1 MSSAARTSAVA
12 PPLGLGARPLLDER
26 RRSWLGRVGVAGV
39 VVCGFV
45 MAITAAGGR
54 TFDVPVTK
62 IGTPRWIMGPFKGLA
77 PTLTSDQFLLLL
89 IAMCVF
95 YAAVVAAGESVP
107 LRWVVIGIVGLHVVF
122 ALAPA
127 MLSKDIFSYIAYSR
141 MGALHGVNPYAHGPI
156 DAPHDVVYPFIG
168 WHKVATVYGPLFT
181 LGTYPLAFLGVTVS
195 FWTIKIATAAASL
208 GLVWLVYSCAK
219 RLGLPPVASAAL
231 VGLNPI
237 LLAYGVGGAHNDIIM
252 LMLAVAGVALVLRE
266 RDALGAGSVVAG
278 AAVKS
283 SVIVILPLLVLG
295 ARDRLRA
302 AAGGVVAIAV
312 TGAVALIGFGTHAF
326 GLLKVLRDQ
335 QRLVSIDAIPNQVAK
350 LFGLP
355 GVTSDVRLL
364 ARVGVIG
371 SFVLLAWLVWKK
383 RTDWITASGWLMF
396 ALVFFSTWLLGWY
409 VLWPLPFAALSRDR
423 RLRFAVLALGA
434 YFVAMRW
441 PIFVLNEG

>member
-1 MSSAARTSAVA
+1 VSSAARTSAIA
-12 PPLGLGARPLLDER
+12 PPLGVRTRPLLDER
-26 RRSWLGRVGVAGV
+26 RRSWLGRAGVAGLILFGTILAV
-39 VVCGFV
+39 
-45 MAITAAGGR
+45 AAAGGR

-62 IGTPRWIMGPFKGLA
+62 IGTPGWIIGPFKGIA
-77 PTLTSDQFLLLL
+77 PTLTGDQFLLVL
-89 IAMCVF
+89 IAMCVC
-95 YAAVVAAGESVP
+95 YAGVLLAGESVP
-107 LRWVVIGIVGLHVVF
+107 LRWVVVAVVGLHLVY
-122 ALAPA
+122 ALAPPL
-127 MLSKDIFSYIAYSR
+127 LSKDIFSYIAYGR

-168 WHKVATVYGPLFT
+168 WHKVSTVYGPLFT
-181 LGTYPLAFLGVTVS
+181 LASYALAFTGVTVM
-195 FWTIKIATAAASL
+195 FWTIKVVTALASL
-208 GLVWLVYSCAK
+208 ALVWLVWWCAR

-237 LLAYGVGGAHNDIIM
+237 LLVYGVGGAHNDIIM
-252 LMLAVAGVALVLRE
+252 LTFAVAGVALVLRE

-278 AAVKS
+278 AAIKS
-283 SVIVILPLLVLG
+283 SVIVVLPLLVLG
-295 ARDRLRA
+295 VRDRLRA
-302 AAGGVVAIAV
+302 AVGGVAAIALVGVVALA
-312 TGAVALIGFGTHAF
+312 GFGSHAF

-335 QRLVSIDAIPNQVAK
+335 QRLVSIDAIPTQVAK

-364 ARVGVIG
+364 ARLGLIG
-371 SFVLLAWLVWKK
+371 SFALLAWFVW
-383 RTDWITASGWLMF
+383 RRRMDWITASGWLMF

-423 RLRFAVLALGA
+423 RLRFAVLALGV

>member
-1 MSSAARTSAVA
+1 M
-12 PPLGLGARPLLDER
+12 GARPLLDER
-26 RRSWLGRVGVAGV
+26 RRSWLGRAGVAGLIAT
-39 VVCGFV
+39 GFV

-62 IGTPRWIMGPFKGLA
+62 IATPRWIMGPFKGIA
-77 PTLTSDQFLLLL
+77 PTLTADQFLILL
-89 IAMCVF
+89 IAMCVC
-95 YAAVVAAGESVP
+95 YAAVLAAGESVP
-107 LRWVVIGIVGLHVVF
+107 LKWVVVGVVGLHVAF
-122 ALAPA
+122 ALAPPL
-127 MLSKDIFSYIAYSR
+127 LSKDIFSYMAYAR

-156 DAPHDVVYPFIG
+156 DAPHDVVYPFVG

-181 LGTYPLAFLGVTVS
+181 LATYPLAFAGVTVM
-195 FWTIKIATAAASL
+195 FWTLKIVTAVASL
-208 GLVWLVYSCAK
+208 ALVWLVWWCAK

-237 LLAYGVGGAHNDIIM
+237 LLAYGVGGAHNDIVM
-252 LMLAVAGVALVLRE
+252 LALAVAGVALVLRE
-266 RDALGAGSVVAG
+266 REGLGAGAVVAG

-283 SVIVILPLLVLG
+283 SVVVILPMLVLG
-295 ARDRLRA
+295 VRDRVRA
-302 AAGGVVAIAV
+302 LLGAVLSIALVGVVALV
-312 TGAVALIGFGTHAF
+312 GFGTHAF

-350 LFGLP
+350 LLGEP

-364 ARVGVIG
+364 ARIGVIG
-371 SFVLLAWLVWKK
+371 SFALLAWLVWRR

>member
-1 MSSAARTSAVA
+1 MR
-12 PPLGLGARPLLDER
+12 ARPLLDER
-26 RRSWLGRVGVAGV
+26 RRSWLGRAGVAGLV
-39 VVCGFV
+39 FFGTV
-45 MAITAAGGR
+45 MAVAAAGGR

-62 IGTPRWIMGPFKGLA
+62 IGTPGWIMGPFNGIA
-77 PTLTSDQFLLLL
+77 PTLTADQFLVVL
-89 IAMCVF
+89 IAMSVC
-95 YAAVVAAGESVP
+95 YAGVLMAGDSVP
-107 LRWVVIGIVGLHVVF
+107 LRWVVVGVVGLHLVF
-122 ALAPA
+122 ALAPPL
-127 MLSKDIFSYIAYSR
+127 LSKDIFSYIAYAR

-156 DAPHDVVYPFIG
+156 DAPHDIVYPFIG

-181 LGTYPLAFLGVTVS
+181 LATYPLAFTGVTVT
-195 FWTIKIATAAASL
+195 FWTIKIVTALASL
-208 GLVWLVYSCAK
+208 GLVWLVYRCAK
-219 RLGLPPVASAAL
+219 QLGLPAVAAAAL

-252 LMLAVAGVALVLRE
+252 LTFAVAGVALVLRG
-266 RDALGAGSVVAG
+266 RDGLGAGSVVAG
-278 AAVKS
+278 AAIKS
-283 SVIVILPLLVLG
+283 SVIVTLPLLVLG

-302 AAGGVVAIAV
+302 LLGGVVGIAV
-312 TGAVALIGFGTHAF
+312 VGAVALVGFGTHAF

-335 QRLVSIDAIPNQVAK
+335 QRLVSIDAIPTQVAK

-364 ARVGVIG
+364 ARLGLIG
-371 SFVLLAWLVWKK
+371 SALLLAWLVWRR

-396 ALVFFSTWLLGWY
+396 SLVFFSTWLLGWY

>member
-1 MSSAARTSAVA
+1 
-12 PPLGLGARPLLDER
+12 
-26 RRSWLGRVGVAGV
+26 VAGLV
-39 VVCGFV
+39 VFGAV
-45 MAITAAGGR
+45 MSVAAAGGR
-54 TFDVPVTK
+54 TFDVPSTK
-62 IGTPRWIMGPFKGLA
+62 IGTPRWIIGPFKGIA
-77 PTLTSDQFLLLL
+77 PTLTADQFLLVL
-89 IAMCVF
+89 IAMAVC
-95 YAAVVAAGESVP
+95 YAAVLLAGESIP
-107 LRWVVIGIVGLHVVF
+107 LRWVVAGVVVPHVLF
-122 ALAPA
+122 ALAPPL
-127 MLSKDIFSYIAYSR
+127 LSKDIFSYIAYAR

-156 DAPHDVVYPFIG
+156 DAPHDIVYPFVG
-168 WHKVATVYGPLFT
+168 WHKVASVYGPLFT
-181 LGTYPLAFLGVTVS
+181 LATYALAFTGITVT
-195 FWTIKIATAAASL
+195 FWTIKIATMLSSL
-208 GLVWLVYSCAK
+208 ALVWLVWWCAK
-219 RLGLPPVASAAL
+219 RLALPALAAAAL

-252 LMLAVAGVALVLRE
+252 LTLAVAGVALVLRRRE
-266 RDALGAGSVVAG
+266 GLGAGSVVAG
-278 AAVKS
+278 AAIKS

-302 AAGGVVAIAV
+302 ALGGVAGIAIA
-312 TGAVALIGFGTHAF
+312 GAVALAAFGTHAF

-335 QRLVSIDAIPNQVAK
+335 QRLVSIDAIPTQVAK

-364 ARVGVIG
+364 ARLGLIG
-371 SFVLLAWLVWKK
+371 SFALLAWLVWRR

-434 YFVAMRW
+434 YFVVMRW